1 MIIHKIYIYLLNE
14 RNTDLFTIYQSM
26 INCIK
31 IIIKYK
37 YKCKTSLVK
46 GLKIVIYKFKS
57 KSVSSWRQYNSLF
70 STVLFTIYQSIMVA
84 LASNCF
90 YDKIPCTCFA
100 PLPNNVNKSGDVA
113 YSYRV

>member
-1 MIIHKIYIYLLNE
+1 M
-14 RNTDLFTIYQSM
+14 YQKD
-26 INCIK
+26 K

-46 GLKIVIYKFKS
+46 GLKLVIYKFEL

-70 STVLFTIYQSIMVA
+70 SPEELQAFCYCAPLVA

-90 YDKIPCTCFA
+90 YDKIPCICFA
-100 PLPNNVNKSGDVA
+100 PLPNNVNKSDDVA
-113 YSYRV
+113 YS